1 MPIRLPYR
9 HAAPAVVRRPSAL
22 ASHALLTYVFLYAPI
37 AVLVVLSFN
46 ANEQST
52 VWAGFSVRW
61 YATLL
66 ADRSVRDAAANSL
79 IVAGATTVVAIV
91 VGTLAAVGLDRFR
104 FRGRGMTRAGLYLP
118 MVVPEVVLGVTL
130 LTWFA
135 LLDVD
140 LGTTTVVLAH
150 VVFTVS
156 YVAVV
161 VKARLAGLDRSVE
174 EAAMDLG
181 AGPVAAFCRAT
192 LPRLW
197 PGVLAGALLAFT
209 ISLDDYVVTSL
220 VCGVG
225 SQTFPVKVYSM
236 LRGTITPAVN
246 AACTLLL
253 VASVALTVAAHWL
266 LGRR

>member
-1 MPIRLPYR
+1 MTPR
-9 HAAPAVVRRPSAL
+9 RRPRSLTLRSLPLRA
-22 ASHALLTYVFLYAPI
+22 HAILTYLFLYAPI

-52 VWAGFSVRW
+52 AWTGGTFQW
-61 YATLL
+61 YGDLVKS
-66 ADRSVRDAAANSL
+66 DSVRDAAVNSL
-79 IVAGATTVVAIV
+79 LIAGVTTVVSTV
-91 VGTLAAVGLDRFR
+91 VGTLAAVGLDRFVR
-104 FRGRGMTRAGLYLP
+104 FRGRAATRAALYLP
-118 MVVPEVVLGVTL
+118 MVVPEVVLGVSL

-135 LLDVD
+135 LLGVD
-140 LGTTTVVLAH
+140 LGRTTVILAH

-181 AGPVAAFCRAT
+181 AGPVGAFCRAT

-197 PGVLAGALLAFT
+197 PGIAAGALLVFT
-209 ISLDDYVVTSL
+209 LSLDDYVVTSL
-220 VCGVG
+220 VSNVQ

-236 LRGTITPAVN
+236 LRGTVTPAVN

-253 VASVALTVAAHWL
+253 AASVVLTVAAQWL
-266 LGRR
+266 LSRR

>member
-1 MPIRLPYR
+1 MAATRPATARRSPFLAA
-9 HAAPAVVRRPSAL
+9 HAAA
-22 ASHALLTYVFLYAPI
+22 TYLFLYAPI

-46 ANEQST
+46 ANAQAT
-52 VWAGFSVRW
+52 VWKGFSVDW
-61 YATLL
+61 YRSLL
-66 ADRSVRDAAANSL
+66 ADADVRRAAGNSL
-79 IVAGATTVVAIV
+79 TVAALTTVISTV
-91 VGTLAAVGLDRFR
+91 VGTLAAVALDRYAR
-104 FRGRGMTRAGLYLP
+104 FRGRGATRAALYLP
-118 MVVPEVVLGVTL
+118 MVVPEVVLGVAL

-135 LLDVD
+135 ALGVD

-181 AGPVAAFCRAT
+181 AGPVGAFCRAT

-197 PGVLAGALLAFT
+197 PGVLAGALLVFT
-209 ISLDDYVVTSL
+209 LSLDDYVVTSL

-225 SQTFPVKVYSM
+225 SQTFPVVVYSM
-236 LRGTITPAVN
+236 LHGTVTPAVN

-253 VASVALTVAAHWL
+253 AASVVLTVAAQWL
-266 LGRR
+266 LTRR